1 MECTQEADRVDDVL
15 PSGIQIQGRVN
26 QRDASPDAEVSV
38 LPPQLVQRPVNRGP
52 ALGFLLLREQGEL
65 LHLPSRRQS
74 SATSSR
80 TKKSH

>member
-1 MECTQEADRVDDVL
+1 MSTLETVDALFMERTQKPNRVDDVL

-52 ALGFLLLREQGEL
+52 ALGFLLLRE
-65 LHLPSRRQS
+65 
-74 SATSSR
+74 
-80 TKKSH
+80 